1 MQCGPLMC
9 YVANI
14 GAASSYIA
22 FVGCLVERLALR
34 ACCTRV
40 APDVSIFF
48 AASKACGRQS
58 GCALQFQNDR
68 ADGEDVSGHFST
80 ARGQCKPSI
89 GNRPHL
95 QQQVSSW
102 RFATRARSLLHSFRR
117 PYCFSGAVCVFVG
130 SSGYVD
136 PRGFD
141 TKSKGP

>member
-1 MQCGPLMC
+1 MQCGPLCAMWQTLEQLHPTLHSSD
-9 YVANI
+9 ASLSDWPQ
-14 GAASSYIA
+14 GPAARELHQMSPSSLQHQKP
-22 FVGCLVERLALR
+22 VGDSLAVLY
-34 ACCTRV
+34 
-40 APDVSIFF
+40 S
-48 AASKACGRQS
+48 SKTIEQMA
-58 GCALQFQNDR
+58 
-68 ADGEDVSGHFST
+68 GHFST

-102 RFATRARSLLHSFRR
+102 RFATRARSLFHSFRR

-141 TKSKGP
+141 TKSKRP